1 MMDTPTPLHPCI
13 FLIGLHGVGKT
24 TLGRH
29 LHQHH
34 GWMHISLGD
43 LGRLARSRRLPREHS
58 TRFMGHLAAQL
69 PGDRLSQPLIESLLG
84 EIERHRQAGPVSV
97 DGFPAEP
104 FHMGLLPPGSLVF
117 HLEVPDAQREERLLN
132 RGEHTVRQWTG
143 KAQGSNRDKDL
154 PLLLELHR
162 SQITSIDANVPVAD
176 VARQILLRLVS
187 SIGN

>member
-1 MMDTPTPLHPCI
+1 
-13 FLIGLHGVGKT
+13 
-24 TLGRH
+24 
-29 LHQHH
+29 
-34 GWMHISLGD
+34 
-43 LGRLARSRRLPREHS
+43 
-58 TRFMGHLAAQL
+58 MGHLAAQL

-132 RGEHTVRQWTG
+132 RGELTVRQWTG